1 MKWFKR
7 IAQGFSPGSHGAKHA
22 LKVASESRVS
32 GVAMLIPRIA
42 LNLGCH
48 FPAVA
53 RQREAMADK
62 QGTSPRPPN
71 PGLKPWAILLN
82 HFMVKTCV
90 DEKARPANP
99 IPY

>member
-42 LNLGCH
+42 LNLGGH
-48 FPAVA
+48 Y
-53 RQREAMADK
+53 